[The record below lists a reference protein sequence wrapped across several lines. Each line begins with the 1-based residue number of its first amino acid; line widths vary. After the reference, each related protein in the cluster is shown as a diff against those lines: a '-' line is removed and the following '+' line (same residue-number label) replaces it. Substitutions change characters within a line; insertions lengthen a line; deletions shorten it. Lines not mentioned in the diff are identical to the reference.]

1 MNYLKSIITLFIF
14 TLTSHLSN
22 AQEET
27 VLENSVLWKIEHP
40 DLKEAS
46 YIFGTLHFMCESDFN
61 IPEKVTETLNHV
73 DALVLEVNLTDPEEM
88 QILQETMS
96 NPKKISDELSEIQF
110 KEVATLVQ
118 KEMGI
123 PLIDL
128 DTYGLSTLHAL
139 LLTKMLPCTQFK
151 FTETEI
157 TTLAKEKQLPIYSLE
172 KVSEQLATL
181 ENSYPADFMFD
192 QLMLFESYKTD
203 FNASIAAY
211 KKEDLPTAVDLIM
224 KDIYMDENATT
235 MMQVNRNK
243 NWVEKIPEMIKI
255 RSNLFAVGAAHLV
268 GEFGIVNLLRQKGYT
283 ITPVFN

>member
-1 MNYLKSIITLFIF
+1 MNYLKSIITVFIF
-14 TLTSHLSN
+14 TLTCHLSN

>member
-110 KEVATLVQ
+110 KEIATLVQ

-211 KKEDLPTAVDLIM
+211 KKEDLTTAVNLIM

-235 MMQVNRNK
+235 MMQINRNK
-243 NWVEKIPEMIKI
+243 NWVEKIPEMIKT

>member
-1 MNYLKSIITLFIF
+1 MNYLKSIITVFIF
-14 TLTSHLSN
+14 TLTCHLSN

-243 NWVEKIPEMIKI
+243 NWVDKIPEMIKI